1 MIGFSFGTGGRAGG
15 LGDPASLAM
24 TLLCRDFVNPTWTGT
39 ASLGTSGSNSLTDPG
54 NEPAQGTALNGHG
67 TANFNGTNDY
77 FIASGTLDTYFA
89 STTFSGWVLLSP
101 DTVSTDRCV
110 LEDSA
115 NQFRLSIA
123 GGGATIGLAINGVEY
138 VTRAITTGGY
148 RWVTFRFDG
157 STAQIGVNEI
167 PGAAG
172 GGSTAAAATSMT
184 LAGSLYVGTL
194 NGASGD
200 FYDGHVAEIVLTDF
214 ALNDSQFLAMRTY
227 INQRYALSI

>member
-24 TLLCRDFVNPTWTGT
+24 TGLWRNFVNPTWSGT
-39 ASLGTSGSNSLTDPG
+39 ASLGTSGSNTLTDPG
-54 NEPAQGTALNGHG
+54 NEPAQGTALNGQG

-89 STTFSGWVLLSP
+89 ATAFSGWVLLSP
-101 DTVSTDRCV
+101 DTVVTDRCI
-110 LEDSA
+110 LDDDA
-115 NQFRLSIA
+115 NQFRLTIE
-123 GGGATIGLAINGVEY
+123 GGGSQVGLNINGVQY

-157 STAQIGVNEI
+157 ATAQIGVNEL

-172 GGSTAAAATSMT
+172 GGSSAAAVTSMT
-184 LAGSLYVGTL
+184 LAGNFYIGALSSL
-194 NGASGD
+194 SD
-200 FYDGHVAEIVLTDF
+200 FFDGHIAEIVLTDF
-214 ALNDSQFLAMRTY
+214 VLNDSQFLAMRTY